1 MPVKTPVYIYNNEK
15 KKNHSVVTAMIGSE
29 IRTAIQNWRKEN
41 KLPIDFRIPTLYMYF
56 TKPIIK
62 TAVVEGVT
70 DVGTTNHL
78 FETCLIDKVEFMNPL
93 DEVQMIDTCNHRW
106 KNILDCLQLKDHDI
120 IFWSP
125 LGGTIGFANPTKDNV
140 KIIQKEVDTA
150 VEKEYYNHYI

>member
-29 IRTAIQNWRKEN
+29 IRAAIQNWRKEN

-70 DVGTTNHL
+70 DVGTANHL
-78 FETCLIDKVEFMNPL
+78 FETCLIDKVEFMDPRE
-93 DEVQMIDTCNHRW
+93 EVA
-106 KNILDCLQLKDHDI
+106 ILDTTKPRWNKILNGVQLVDHDI

-140 KIIQKEVDTA
+140 KIIQKEVDIA

>member
-1 MPVKTPVYIYNNEK
+1 MSVKTPVYIYNNEK

-29 IRTAIQNWRKEN
+29 IRAAIQNWRKEN

-62 TAVVEGVT
+62 TALVEGIT

-78 FETCLIDKVEFMNPL
+78 FETCLIDKVEFMEP
-93 DEVQMIDTCNHRW
+93 DESISRDNDVIFWSN
-106 KNILDCLQLKDHDI
+106 DI

-125 LGGTIGFANPTKDNV
+125 LGGSVGFANPTRGNV
-140 KIIQKEVDTA
+140 DIIQKEVDTTI
-150 VEKEYYNHYI
+150 EKEYYNHYI

>member
-1 MPVKTPVYIYNNEK
+1 MSAKTPVYIYNNEK

-29 IRTAIQNWRKEN
+29 IRAAIQNWRKEN

-62 TAVVEGVT
+62 TALVEGIT

-78 FETCLIDKVEFMNPL
+78 FETCLIDKVEFMEP
-93 DEVQMIDTCNHRW
+93 DESISRDNDVIFWSN
-106 KNILDCLQLKDHDI
+106 DI

-125 LGGTIGFANPTKDNV
+125 LGGSVGFANPTKDNV
-140 KIIQKEVDTA
+140 KIVQKEVELTI
-150 VEKEYYNHYI
+150 EKEYYNHYI